1 MKINSFF
8 LLSILLISACAETD
22 TPAES
27 GLVEEDKRPN
37 LLLIVADD
45 LGYADIELFGGEIET
60 PELNA
65 LAERG
70 LMLTRFYTSSTCSP
84 TRAMLMT
91 GVDTHLNGL
100 GNMAETT
107 ASNQVGVPG
116 YEGYLNDSVATLPE
130 LLRDAGY
137 HTYMA
142 GKWHLG
148 LEPAH
153 GPGVRGFERSFALL
167 WGGAGHFDMSGP
179 DIHRQ
184 KALYRDDGELVESLP
199 EDFYS
204 TRFYTDKMI
213 EYIESDRPD
222 GKPFFGFLG
231 YTAPHWPLQAPDEYL
246 EKQRGRYDAGYDEIR
261 RQRFERMKSKGVIP
275 ATATYPSR
283 IGRIPAWQDLSEA
296 EQAAS
301 ARSMEAY
308 AAMVENLD
316 DNISRFL
323 AYLESVGELEN
334 TFIVFLSDNGADGF
348 SPDVTPEI
356 FEYAQQFD
364 NRLENIGRRNS
375 FVIYGP
381 SWATTGSAALRMF
394 KSTAA
399 EGGYR
404 VPAIVVP
411 PGGLPS
417 ARRSGQIVTALDVL
431 PTFLEL
437 AETSHPG
444 ATYRGREVHQPI
456 GSSIVD
462 FVRGDSAGVHPDDY
476 VFGLEIWGRISVT
489 QGDWKLVKQ
498 PPPFGQGE
506 WELYDLGQDLGE
518 TQNLADMNKQKL
530 SEMITAWESYRDQ
543 NNVIPANE
551 FRLLPATIPDA

>member
-27 GLVEEDKRPN
+27 ELVEDKRPN

-60 PELNA
+60 PELNV

-148 LEPAH
+148 LEPGH
-153 GPGVRGFERSFALL
+153 GPGARGFERSFALL

-323 AYLESVGELEN
+323 AYLESIGELEN

-364 NRLENIGRRNS
+364 NSLENIGRRNS
-375 FVIYGP
+375 FTIYGP
-381 SWATTGSAALRMF
+381 SWATTGSTALRMF

-456 GSSIVD
+456 GSSMVD

-506 WELYDLGQDLGE
+506 WELYDLSQDLGE
-518 TQNLADMNKQKL
+518 TQNLAGINKQKL